1 MIQEILVILT
11 VGFALFFLGRKVYR
25 HFFSK
30 KSSCEGCAMAKSIE
44 KTS

>member
-1 MIQEILVILT
+1 MIQEILVILI

-30 KSSCEGCAMAKSIE
+30 NTSCDGCAVGKSIE
-44 KTS
+44 KI